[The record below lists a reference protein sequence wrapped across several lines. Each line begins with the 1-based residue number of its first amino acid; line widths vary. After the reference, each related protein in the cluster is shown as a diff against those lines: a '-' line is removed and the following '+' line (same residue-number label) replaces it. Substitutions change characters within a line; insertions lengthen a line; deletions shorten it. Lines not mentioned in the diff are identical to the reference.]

1 MGDINVVARAQH
13 IIVDTPTNSVAVV
26 SVGPPGP
33 AGPPGVGGTAAG
45 TLVVDN
51 ADWFL
56 GDNVELILEE
66 IGQSLQDRDT
76 AIADHEARLGVNE
89 VKISDNDLRLSTVE
103 GVASGN
109 TSEIASEIARIE
121 GIVSTGDSTLADGIT
136 QNTGD
141 IASNLSAIN
150 QLVIDLSEKLS
161 LTGGNMTGALSVINI
176 DQASDPG
183 QAVPLS
189 YVQQALT
196 DFQNSFS
203 QLASAITTEDNNDYF
218 VGSSVEDAL
227 QEIGAALV
235 TINARLD
242 ALENP

>member
-1 MGDINVVARAQH
+1 MGDINVVARTQH

-89 VKISDNDLRLSTVE
+89 VKIADNDLRLSTVE

-109 TSEIASEIARIE
+109 TSEIARIE

-161 LTGGNMTGALSVINI
+161 LTGGNMTGALSVIDI

-203 QLASAITTEDNNDYF
+203 QLASAIATDDINDYF